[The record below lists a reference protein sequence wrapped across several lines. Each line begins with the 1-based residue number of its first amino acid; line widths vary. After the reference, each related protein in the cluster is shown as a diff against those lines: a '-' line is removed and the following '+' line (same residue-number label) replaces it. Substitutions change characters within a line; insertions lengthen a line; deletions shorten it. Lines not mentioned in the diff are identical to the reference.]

1 MASRKEIAAPAGAE
15 HNTLY
20 VAIEISQ
27 KSWVVGVKSPAS
39 ERIGLHSLGPA
50 DVEGLRDLIEIQRAK
65 AERALEREVRV
76 LCCYEAGYEGFW
88 LARWLKQE
96 MSIET
101 VVLDPASLLVNRKA
115 KQRKT
120 DRIDAKKMVRA
131 LLAHDRGD
139 AAVLSRVRVP
149 NVEEED
155 RKRLLRE
162 RRRLVK
168 ERTSLTNS
176 IKGLLKLQGVFD
188 LDPRAKGFEAQFADV
203 ATAYGTPLAPRAR
216 QEIVRLKERLSL
228 VERQIA
234 EVEAERDGV
243 ARSGAKLSIAD
254 APEGSDE
261 EAAAKIAALTRLK
274 GIGENDATLLTH
286 EVFYRGF
293 RNRRELASWIGM
305 TPAPW
310 ASGDTQRD
318 QGIGRDG
325 PAWIR
330 ALIIQMAWRWL
341 RYQPDSALSTW
352 FEERTAGARGRIR
365 KVMIVALA
373 RKLLIA
379 LWRFAETGLVPT
391 GAKFA

>member
-1 MASRKEIAAPAGAE
+1 M
-15 HNTLY
+15 
-20 VAIEISQ
+20 
-27 KSWVVGVKSPAS
+27 
-39 ERIGLHSLGPA
+39 
-50 DVEGLRDLIEIQRAK
+50 
-65 AERALEREVRV
+65 RV
-76 LCCYEAGYEGFW
+76 LCCYEGFW
-88 LARWLKQE
+88 LARWLEQK

-149 NVEEED
+149 SVEEED

-176 IKGLLKLQGVFD
+176 IKGLLKLHGIFH
-188 LDPRAKGFEAQFADV
+188 LNPRLKAFEAQFAELM
-203 ATAYGTPLAPRAR
+203 TACGSPLPPLAR
-216 QEIVRLKERLSL
+216 QEIERLKERLSL

-243 ARSGAKLSIAD
+243 AKTGAEFSIAD
-254 APEGSDE
+254 APEGSNE
-261 EAAAKIAALTRLK
+261 QAAAKIATLTRLK
-274 GIGENDATLLTH
+274 GIGENDATVLTH
-286 EVFYRGF
+286 EIFYRGF
-293 RNRRELASWIGM
+293 RNRRELAAWVGV

-310 ASGDTQRD
+310 ASGNTQRD

-325 PAWIR
+325 PGWIR
-330 ALIIQMAWRWL
+330 QQLIQMAWRWL
-341 RYQPDSALSTW
+341 QHQPESALSIW
-352 FEERTAGARGRIR
+352 FEDRTAGARGRIR
-365 KVMIVALA
+365 RVMIVALA

-379 LWRFAETGLVPT
+379 LWRFSETGLVPT
-391 GAKFA
+391 GAKLV